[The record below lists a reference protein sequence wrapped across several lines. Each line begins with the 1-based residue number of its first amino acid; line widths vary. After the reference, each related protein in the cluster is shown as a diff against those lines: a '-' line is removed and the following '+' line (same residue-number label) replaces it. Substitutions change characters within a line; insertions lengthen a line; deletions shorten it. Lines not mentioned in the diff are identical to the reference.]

1 MIEEAEEVLP
11 DVMTTAEGMTII
23 VMAVAVM
30 VVMAAVAVVVVM
42 AAVAV
47 VVVMAAVESKKTGPV
62 PQRFFAVETI
72 GVTVVIDI
80 INKKGCTC

>member
-30 VVMAAVAVVVVM
+30 VVM

>member
-11 DVMTTAEGMTII
+11 DVMTTAEGMMII

-42 AAVAV
+42 AAV
-47 VVVMAAVESKKTGPV
+47 ESKKT
-62 PQRFFAVETI
+62 RFFAVETI
-72 GVTVVIDI
+72 VVTVVIDI

>member
-47 VVVMAAVESKKTGPV
+47 VVVMAAVESKKT
-62 PQRFFAVETI
+62 RFFAVETI
-72 GVTVVIDI
+72 VVTVVIDI